1 MRRLTGWRFPSRNL
15 CLVSWTCTRPL
26 APWEGERDEGKE
38 EVTFKK
44 REEGESGK
52 EGERGKEGGREGKE
66 GERGIKGIMEGGRGW
81 GG

>member
-1 MRRLTGWRFPSRNL
+1 MRRLTGWRVPSRNL

-44 REEGESGK
+44 RERGRK
-52 EGERGKEGGREGKE
+52 GKEGGREGKE
-66 GERGIKGIMEGGRGW
+66 KGREGGRERGRE
-81 GG
+81 GGRE